1 MYDER
6 PELQTRTKIVAT
18 LGPASWDEPVLSH
31 LLRAGVDV
39 FRINC
44 SHADHPSIR
53 RQVARVRRAAM
64 QLGRPTGI
72 LLDLQGPKI
81 RTSKVNEPLDLA
93 IGDILT
99 VVMIDENISVDARD
113 KRVGTTYPE
122 MADDVKIGDRVL
134 FADGLLGG
142 TVVGVRRE
150 ATPKEVDIE
159 INIAGLLGSNKG
171 INLPGVE
178 VSVPCLTPK
187 DLGDLA
193 VGLEVGVDYVALSFV
208 SKPDDILELKRVMKE
223 LGTTRPIIAKIEKPQ
238 AVENIDA
245 ICAIAEGVMVAR
257 GDLGVE
263 VRIEKVPVYQKH
275 IIDTAHRHGALCITA
290 TQMLDSME
298 RNPRPTRAETTDVAN
313 AILDRTDAVMLSG
326 ETAVGQFP
334 IEAVRMM
341 DSIAREVEDSRFF
354 EPTPPDELPPRSGPS
369 GIVARAGMYASAEGT
384 RPLLIFTS
392 SGVTALYAAKARPR
406 GPIFALTPFPEV
418 ADRLALAWGVT
429 PVVTS
434 AHMNVNQL
442 IAAGEKVLLERGD
455 IQRGEEIVI
464 IAGQHA
470 TEGVANLL
478 KIHIAG
484 EAT

>member
-1 MYDER
+1 VYNDR
-6 PELQTRTKIVAT
+6 PGLQTRTKIVAT
-18 LGPASWDEPVLSH
+18 LGPASWDEPVLSN
-31 LLRAGVDV
+31 LVRAGVDV

-44 SHADHPSIR
+44 SHADHDSIR

-64 QLGRPTGI
+64 QLGHPTGI

-81 RTSKVNEPLDLA
+81 RTSKVTEPLELA
-93 IGDILT
+93 VGDILT
-99 VVMIDENISVDARD
+99 VVMIDENISVDAND

-122 MADDVKIGDRVL
+122 MADDVTHGDKVL
-134 FADGLLGG
+134 FADGALGG
-142 TVVGVRRE
+142 TVVGIRRE
-150 ATPKEVDIE
+150 ANPKEVDIE
-159 INIAGLLGSNKG
+159 ITIGGELGSNKG
-171 INLPGVE
+171 INLPGVK
-178 VSVPCLTPK
+178 VSVPCLTEK
-187 DLGDLA
+187 DLGDLE
-193 VGLEVGVDYVALSFV
+193 VGLDVGVDYVALSFV
-208 SKPDDILELKRVMKE
+208 RKPSDITELRAVME
-223 LGTTRPIIAKIEKPQ
+223 RLGTVRPIIAKIEKPE
-238 AVENIDA
+238 AVENIEA
-245 ICAIAEGVMVAR
+245 ICAVTQGVMVAR

-263 VRIEKVPVYQKH
+263 VRIEKVPVHQKH
-275 IIDTAHRHGALCITA
+275 IIDAAHRHGALCITA

-326 ETAVGQFP
+326 ETAVGDFP
-334 IEAVRMM
+334 VEAVRMM

-354 EPTPPDELPPRSGPS
+354 VPTPLDEFPPLPGPS
-369 GIVARAGMYASAEGT
+369 GIVARAGMYAAAESS

-406 GPIFALTPFPEV
+406 GPIFALTPHPEV
-418 ADRLALAWGVT
+418 ADQLALAWGVT
-429 PVVTS
+429 PVVTA
-434 AHMNVNQL
+434 AHLNVNQL

-455 IQRGEEIVI
+455 IARGEEIVI

-484 EAT
+484 EGT